1 MSFVVKVVKTVVSG
15 VVDAVEGIVSFAWDE
30 TVMPIAEVVVGIFG
44 VEDETIVDIKCISVK
59 LYEDNLNGI
68 KDNAITQSALSYSSQ
83 PKAGILSPFL
93 SNTSEAFSKIENY
106 YSFGLN
112 DYPYALPE
120 SNIRGSRLD
129 NNDVKNAV
137 ENDTGLSIVLLTAD
151 HNYITSLI
159 FYKYY
164 LQTTYNYQNWTNTL
178 TYVDE
183 YGSFDTYTL
192 ETVTYEGGSNTYNI
206 AIKRPVTITKF
217 YLSGYTEVLQGNTTG
232 TYTISSDRVLAAGAS
247 ATFNLSYSGT
257 AVNGT
262 HYTSVNSVT
271 ILENTDT
278 VNFTIS
284 TFEVMTGES
293 FKLIPNQT
301 ETSYSNNF
309 VGGDSL
315 VDSSYAVDDTI
326 TLNNND
332 IVTVNSVDSNGDVN
346 TFTVTTI
353 NGTANNQYVLN
364 QISTTGSGVN
374 FSITVNLN
382 NLENN
387 TDSNAINSVNMNV
400 VVSSL
405 SSSGFV
411 EITEIVN
418 NLDTINTKIVFNN
431 PFPVFINNTNTPFA
445 EEEELNKV
453 INRPAFAV
461 NVYIT
466 ATYYTTNE
474 QQFYYWLYDTATNVL
489 PNLKLKTDTLDNL
502 QMMPIAI
509 LRTNNTTVSANSI
522 GEINF
527 EGVKNL
533 VQNVGLT
540 FESLKEQ
547 VESSPDIGL
556 IKEAYLNF
564 GVNPSDNVTAVGAV
578 LFEQF
583 FPLTQ
588 TSSGIFNTVT
598 DPSQSL
604 FNSTE
609 NSYIATFEE
618 QNVKR
623 ALVWSKQEFYNA
635 PRSIGTIGSYLHY
648 ISGKRLFLLKQITV
662 TECVFIVLHDLSTL
676 EFIKAAGLNN
686 TSASKLGDENFNIPL
701 SYFAANSLSF
711 LEQLE
716 LYPYALRLNIYAV
729 RVTELA
735 WYKTEAFTKLVKIVL
750 IIIIVVVT
758 VMTLGKGT
766 AAVVKLAITILA
778 SLAIAKVA
786 IALMAM
792 TDNDFLKAVIA
803 VAAVAAMFAVGNANG
818 GMELL
823 SAEFLLMTVTTFSE
837 LYVADITVDTQDVQE
852 KLNEFKEIYSS
863 RAEEIQKME
872 EAVESGI
879 DVEFIAYLVSPST
892 AMYRAIGIQYDFN
905 ALYNYDTLVGNY
917 YDNAL
922 KVGVQ

>member
-1 MSFVVKVVKTVVSG
+1 MSFVVKITKSIVSA

-30 TVMPIAEVVVGIFG
+30 IVMPIAEVVVGIFG

-68 KDNAITQSALSYSSQ
+68 KDNAITQSALSYSNQ

-137 ENDTGLSIVLLTAD
+137 ENDIGLSIILLTAD

-206 AIKRPVTITKF
+206 AIKRPVTVTKF

-232 TYTISSDRVLAAGAS
+232 TYTISSDRMLAAGAS

-257 AVNGT
+257 AVDGT
-262 HYTSVNSVT
+262 HYTSVNSAT
-271 ILENTDT
+271 ILENTNT
-278 VNFTIS
+278 VNF
-284 TFEVMTGES
+284 
-293 FKLIPNQT
+293 N
-301 ETSYSNNF
+301 
-309 VGGDSL
+309 
-315 VDSSYAVDDTI
+315 
-326 TLNNND
+326 
-332 IVTVNSVDSNGDVN
+332 VN
-346 TFTVTTI
+346 TI
-353 NGTANNQYVLN
+353 AN
-364 QISTTGSGVN
+364 
-374 FSITVNLN
+374 
-382 NLENN
+382 
-387 TDSNAINSVNMNV
+387 
-400 VVSSL
+400 SL
-405 SSSGFV
+405 SSGSVQMSINLDSVTTLGFIEVV
-411 EITEIVN
+411 EIVE
-418 NLDTINTKIVFNN
+418 NLKTITTDIVFSNSS
-431 PFPVFINNTNTPFA
+431 PVFIDNTNTPFA

-466 ATYYTTNE
+466 ATYYTSND

-547 VESSPDIGL
+547 VELSPDIGL

-735 WYKTEAFTKLVKIVL
+735 WYKTKAFTELVKIVL
-750 IIIIVVVT
+750 IIIIVVIT
-758 VMTLGKGT
+758 IITLGKGT

-803 VAAVAAMFAVGNANG
+803 VAAVAAMFAVGDANG

-823 SAEFLLMTVTTFSE
+823 SAEFLLITVTTFSE
-837 LYVADITVDTQDVQE
+837 LYVTDITVDTQDIQE